1 MRRLYLQVYA
11 AFLGIALLFGLLMW
25 GVWWLRP
32 AGDEQQRML
41 DGLAA
46 LVADALPPASAPP
59 DAMRA
64 KLGELAIKFRADLT
78 LRHADGA
85 LLASVGD
92 ELPAPPAAQQD
103 SGWLGW
109 RGRGPTAALH
119 LPDGRWLIAHP
130 RQSHRRGGLFLS
142 LALLALAIALG
153 AYPVARRITRR
164 IERLQ
169 QRVDALGAGDL
180 KARVEVE
187 GRDEVAALARSFN
200 RAADRIE
207 ALIGSHK
214 QLLANVSHELRTPL
228 ARMRVALELLPS
240 AERPELRSRLHQD
253 IAELDELISEL
264 LLASRLDAQAQPRQ
278 AESLDLLALAAE
290 EAARFGIEAV
300 GESVITQGE
309 ARLLRRLVRNLLDNA
324 RRHAHGTTVE
334 MSVNRRG
341 DRVLLT
347 VADRGPGVPESE
359 RERIFEPFYRLPTAQ
374 PQADG
379 AGLGLAL
386 ARQIARRHG
395 GDVRC
400 LGREGG
406 GTLFEVSLPVL
417 PDHR

>member
-1 MRRLYLQVYA
+1 
-11 AFLGIALLFGLLMW
+11 
-25 GVWWLRP
+25 
-32 AGDEQQRML
+32 
-41 DGLAA
+41 
-46 LVADALPPASAPP
+46 
-59 DAMRA
+59 
-64 KLGELAIKFRADLT
+64 
-78 LRHADGA
+78 
-85 LLASVGD
+85 
-92 ELPAPPAAQQD
+92 
-103 SGWLGW
+103 
-109 RGRGPTAALH
+109 
-119 LPDGRWLIAHP
+119 
-130 RQSHRRGGLFLS
+130 LS

-324 RRHAHGTTVE
+324 QRHAPGSAVE
-334 MSVNRRG
+334 ILVARRG
-341 DRVLLT
+341 DHALLT

-359 RERIFEPFYRLPTAQ
+359 RERIFEPFYRVPAAY
-374 PQADG
+374 PQTDG
-379 AGLGLAL
+379 TGLGLAL
-386 ARQIARRHG
+386 VRRIARRHG
-395 GDVRC
+395 GEARC

-406 GTLFEVSLPVL
+406 GSAFEVLLPL
-417 PDHR
+417 RG